1 MATVEAHR
9 SAVSSL
15 VESPGLYEVVDGEV
29 REKTVGVFEVE
40 FASRLFFAMASH
52 VQPSGQGRVVSE
64 LLFLLDPKTKL
75 QRRPDLAF
83 VSSERWPLDRPAPR
97 TAAWDVVPELVVE
110 VLSPTDL
117 VLEMLTKVNDYFR
130 AGVGVVWMFHP
141 VMALVYVYRSPTSI
155 TVLTRGDTLE
165 GDRFLPGFGLPLI
178 DLFGPEPL
186 PEGDRDSVDE
196 SGG

>member
-1 MATVEAHR
+1 MAVVTLDDPELAK
-9 SAVSSL
+9 A
-15 VESPGLYEVVDGEV
+15 EPEGLYEIVDGEV

-40 FASRLFFAMASH
+40 FASILFEKLIPWAR
-52 VQPSGQGRVVSE
+52 PEERGRILSE
-64 LLFLLDPKTKL
+64 ALFLLDADRKL